1 MAAAAGT
8 AVERGFE
15 TRWIGGPFESH
26 GRVVAIDCILS
37 AFRKLTAENAEHP
50 MCRDEL

>member
-15 TRWIGGPFESH
+15 TKRILGQFECH
-26 GRVVAIDCILS
+26 GRVVDS
-37 AFRKLTAENAEHP
+37 
-50 MCRDEL
+50 D